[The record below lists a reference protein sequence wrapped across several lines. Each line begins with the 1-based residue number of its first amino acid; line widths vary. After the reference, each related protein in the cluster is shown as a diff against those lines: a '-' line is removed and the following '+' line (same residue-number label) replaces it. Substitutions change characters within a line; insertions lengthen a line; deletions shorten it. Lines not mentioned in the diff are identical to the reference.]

1 MTVGLECEFQGTST
15 VRGGS
20 VSGEVRGLALI

>member
-15 VRGGS
+15 VGGGLCF
-20 VSGEVRGLALI
+20 GEGERDWH